1 MVSLGKQY
9 SFAPYKNNRFYS
21 FNNLSPHGCSVSL
34 HPIIT
39 HDARDATAKLIS
51 ASGILQYP
59 VENKKN
65 KREPCKAMVP
75 CVTLTLYL
83 KLVAKR
89 QMYFKNSAH
98 HV

>member
-21 FNNLSPHGCSVSL
+21 FNNILPHGCSVSL

-39 HDARDATAKLIS
+39 HEARDVTAKLTP

-65 KREPCKAMVP
+65 NREPCMGP

-83 KLVAKR
+83 KFVGKR
-89 QMYFKNSAH
+89 QMYFKYSAH